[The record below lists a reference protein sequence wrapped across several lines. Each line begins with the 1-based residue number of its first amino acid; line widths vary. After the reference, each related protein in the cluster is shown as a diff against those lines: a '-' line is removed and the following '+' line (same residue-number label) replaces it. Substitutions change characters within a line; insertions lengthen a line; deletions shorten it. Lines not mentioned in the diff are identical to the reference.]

1 MLYLFYVKMPIKYF
15 FKEVNEANK
24 LVMFTLILFLLSI
37 TADKHEKELQIE
49 FNSKIECFLSHF
61 MQIYGLL
68 LYLIR
73 TWYLLRVSLGIFKTK
88 VRKSE
93 NPKIRKSKLF
103 RRSEINVLPAWALY
117 LFKHPRFYFTSF
129 FAQKKN
135 YVFSFQNFST
145 SHFIRFSALNRWS
158 CQFHSNTPNSVR
170 VIKVYR
176 LLCNLTWIIKKRVQ
190 ISFSDLKAHTSI
202 IEWSAFLTDFNK
214 NSCRNSRVFMERYFS
229 VVNCKAL

>member
-93 NPKIRKSKLF
+93 NPKIKT
-103 RRSEINVLPAWALY
+103 V
-117 LFKHPRFYFTSF
+117 
-129 FAQKKN
+129 
-135 YVFSFQNFST
+135 
-145 SHFIRFSALNRWS
+145 
-158 CQFHSNTPNSVR
+158 
-170 VIKVYR
+170 
-176 LLCNLTWIIKKRVQ
+176 
-190 ISFSDLKAHTSI
+190 
-202 IEWSAFLTDFNK
+202 SAFGNQCFTCLSFIFIQTSTLLFHFFFCPK
-214 NSCRNSRVFMERYFS
+214 KKLCFQFS
-229 VVNCKAL
+229 KFFYKSFH